1 MKMMKRTNAYL
12 CCLALMLGACSHEQ
26 GTLSEPSDVNVHL
39 TRAARQQTADLST
52 SLYALHYLLADAD
65 GTILQNQTLDE
76 TALQQF
82 GGLSFSL
89 EKGDYKLY
97 LLGEGAEA
105 SFAHTTPEVTRPGS
119 TADVWYQT
127 IRFQPVKREVF
138 HAVKDIRVD
147 GKGGD
152 ISLDTALDRKN
163 GTVEIACTLPDNSCE
178 VLSMVLLVPDGYLAN
193 AMKTDGS
200 LTFVDDTNG
209 TGYFWTYAVRPGT
222 DGIYRVWMLPSLPY
236 TGTIKPRIT
245 LTYKQNGNVKN
256 AEIALDGFSVEANKV
271 TKVSADLTH
280 IQV

>member
-1 MKMMKRTNAYL
+1 M
-12 CCLALMLGACSHEQ
+12 
-26 GTLSEPSDVNVHL
+26 
-39 TRAARQQTADLST
+39 
-52 SLYALHYLLADAD
+52 
-65 GTILQNQTLDE
+65 DE

-105 SFAHTTPEVTRPGS
+105 SFAHTIPEVTRPGS
-119 TADVWYQT
+119 TADVWYKT

-193 AMKTDGS
+193 AMKADGS
-200 LTFVDDTNG
+200 LTFVEDTNG

-222 DGIYRVWMLPSLPY
+222 DGIYRVQMLPSLPY
-236 TGTIKPRIT
+236 KGTIKPRII
-245 LTYKQNGNVKN
+245 LTYKQNGNVEN
-256 AEIALDGFSVEANKV
+256 AEIALDVQAKWKCRKCGNRTGRLQRGSQQGDKGQRRSDPHSVIKRLCFRITNLRCEAR
-271 TKVSADLTH
+271 
-280 IQV
+280 

>member
-26 GTLSEPSDVNVHL
+26 GTLSEPSDVNVRL

-105 SFAHTTPEVTRPGS
+105 SFSHTIPEVTRPGS

-138 HAVKDIRVD
+138 HAVKDIHVD

-152 ISLDTALDRKN
+152 ISLDT
-163 GTVEIACTLPDNSCE
+163 
-178 VLSMVLLVPDGYLAN
+178 MVLLVPDGYLAN
-193 AMKTDGS
+193 AMKADGS
-200 LTFVDDTNG
+200 LTFVEDING

-222 DGIYRVWMLPSLPY
+222 DGIYRVQMLPSLPY
-236 TGTIKPRIT
+236 KGTIKPRII
-245 LTYKQNGNVKN
+245 LTYKQNGNVEN

-271 TKVSADLTH
+271 TKVSSADLTH
-280 IQV
+280 IQL

>member
-138 HAVKDIRVD
+138 HAVKDIHVD

-163 GTVEIACTLPDNSCE
+163 GTVEIDCTLPDNS
-178 VLSMVLLVPDGYLAN
+178 
-193 AMKTDGS
+193 
-200 LTFVDDTNG
+200 
-209 TGYFWTYAVRPGT
+209 
-222 DGIYRVWMLPSLPY
+222 
-236 TGTIKPRIT
+236 
-245 LTYKQNGNVKN
+245 
-256 AEIALDGFSVEANKV
+256 
-271 TKVSADLTH
+271 
-280 IQV
+280 

>member
-1 MKMMKRTNAYL
+1 MKRMKRTATYL
-12 CCLALMLGACSHEQ
+12 CCLALTLGACSPEQ

-39 TRAARQQTADLST
+39 TRAAQRQTADLST

-65 GTILQNQTLDE
+65 GTILQKQTLDA

-97 LLGEGAEA
+97 LLGEGAEEN
-105 SFAHTTPEVTRPGS
+105 FTHPTEEVATPGS
-119 TADVWYQT
+119 TADVWYKN

-147 GKGGD
+147 GKGGN
-152 ISLDTALDRKN
+152 ISLDTALERKN
-163 GTVEIACTLPDNSCE
+163 GTVEIACTPPDNSCE

-193 AMKTDGS
+193 AMKADGS
-200 LTFVDDTNG
+200 LTFVEDTNG
-209 TGYFWTYAVRPGT
+209 TGYFWTYAVKPGT
-222 DGIYRVWMLPSLPY
+222 DGIYRIQMLPSLPY
-236 TGTIKPRIT
+236 TGTIKPRII

-271 TKVSADLTH
+271 TKVSADLTRA
-280 IQV
+280 